1 MSPLPAG
8 TEVDGAIP
16 YAGQFFDKGGSVY
29 NVMHPDFGAKGDG
42 TTDDGSAWNSAVTNM
57 PTAGG
62 TIVVPQGAYVL
73 TTAFSFASK
82 TGIMLLLLP
91 GVVLT
96 GSALPAPSGT
106 NSIVDLRNNGVATLA
121 SNATPSVAGG
131 HLFKTGGTTTITD
144 FDDGL
149 LGQELKILSAHAITI
164 TDGSNILLDRSTNFV
179 MAAGDVLVLRMFN
192 DQVWEEVSRKVNAAV
207 ATVTLANDS
216 TPSVAN
222 ASNNNN
228 FKTGGTTTIT
238 DFDDGVVG
246 QTIRILA
253 AHAITITDEVGPM
266 LGTGILLDGS
276 ADFIMAVGDALVL
289 TMFNDQVWEE
299 TSRKTNVARVV
310 TFTSSDATPTVAGA
324 DKFISNATG
333 VTITDLDDGVTGQ
346 EITIISGGATV
357 YDTTGTNLS
366 GSSTNITTAA
376 GDTTRWICQNGT
388 TWRLLG
394 YVDIS
399 VDNSA
404 GA

>member
-16 YAGQFFDKGGSVY
+16 YAGQFFDKGGAVY

-42 TTDDGSAWNSAVTNM
+42 TTDDGPAWNLAVTNM

-106 NSIVDLRNNGVATLA
+106 NSIVDLRNNGVATLDN
-121 SNATPSVAGG
+121 NATPSVAGG

-164 TDGSNILLDRSTNFV
+164 TDGSNILLDSSTNFV
-179 MAAGDVLVLRMFN
+179 MA
-192 DQVWEEVSRKVNAAV
+192 S
-207 ATVTLANDS
+207 
-216 TPSVAN
+216 
-222 ASNNNN
+222 
-228 FKTGGTTTIT
+228 
-238 DFDDGVVG
+238 
-246 QTIRILA
+246 
-253 AHAITITDEVGPM
+253 
-266 LGTGILLDGS
+266 
-276 ADFIMAVGDALVL
+276 GDALVL
-289 TMFNDQVWEE
+289 RMFNDQVWEE
-299 TSRKTNVARVV
+299 TSRKTNVARHDLAVGVV
-310 TFTSSDATPTVAGA
+310 TFSSGDATPTVAGA

-333 VTITDLDDGVTGQ
+333 VTVTDFDDGITGQ

-366 GSSTNITTAA
+366 GSSADITTAA